1 MTEKQRAYLIL
12 HFCVLVWGFTAI
24 LGKLISLQALP
35 LVWWRVFLCSITL
48 FFMLNKADRMAPGI
62 NGALRMLGIGMVTGL
77 HWLCF
82 YGAIKLSNASV
93 ALAMMAMTSFFS
105 ALVEPFILKKRFVWK
120 ELALGILILPG
131 MWLIVDDLDWTMRQG
146 VIVGML
152 AALLAAVFTSFN
164 KREIDLYSPKPLT
177 MSFYELTGGVIIT
190 SIALAVVQPHWETI
204 VPVGWDWLWLFVLAY
219 FCTLLTYFLV
229 LKVLKHLGAFT
240 VNLTT
245 NLEPVYGIALAILIF
260 REDQHL
266 TTNFYIGVFIV
277 LCAVLCHPF
286 LKGADRV
293 VQPVE
298 KI

>member
-12 HFCVLVWGFTAI
+12 HFCVIVWGFTAI

-48 FFMLNKADRMAPGI
+48 FFVVNKAERMAPGLR
-62 NGALRMLGIGMVTGL
+62 GALRMLGIGMVIGV

-105 ALVEPFILKKRFVWK
+105 ALVEPLILKKRFVWR
-120 ELALGILILPG
+120 ELVLGILILPG
-131 MWLIVDDLDWTMRQG
+131 MWLIIDDLDWTMRQG
-146 VIVGML
+146 VMVGTL
-152 AALLAAVFTSFN
+152 SALLAAIFTSLN

-190 SIALAVVQPHWETI
+190 SIALVVVQPDWKTI
-204 VPVGWDWLWLFVLAY
+204 VPVGIDWLWLFILAY
-219 FCTLLTYFLV
+219 FCTLLTHFLV
-229 LKVLKHLGAFT
+229 LKAMRHLGAFT

-266 TTNFYIGVFIV
+266 HTSFYIGVLIV
-277 LCAVLCHPF
+277 LCAVLSHPF
-286 LKGADRV
+286 LKGVDKAVQV
-293 VQPVE
+293 VD
-298 KI
+298 

>member
-12 HFCVLVWGFTAI
+12 HFCVMVWGFTAI

-35 LVWWRVFLCSITL
+35 LVWWRVFLCSVTL
-48 FFMLNKADRMAPGI
+48 FFVVNKAERMAPGLR
-62 NGALRMLGIGMVTGL
+62 GAMRMLGIGMVIGV

-105 ALVEPFILKKRFVWK
+105 ALVEPLILKKRFVWR
-120 ELALGILILPG
+120 ELVLGILILPG
-131 MWLIVDDLDWTMRQG
+131 MWLIIDDLDWTMRQG
-146 VIVGML
+146 VMVGTL
-152 AALLAAVFTSFN
+152 SALLAAIFTSLN

-190 SIALAVVQPHWETI
+190 SIALAVVQPDWETI
-204 VPVGWDWLWLFVLAY
+204 IPVGIDWLWLFILAY
-219 FCTLLTYFLV
+219 FCTLLTHFLV
-229 LKVLKHLGAFT
+229 LKAMRHLGAFT

-266 TTNFYIGVFIV
+266 HPSFYIGVLIV

-286 LKGADRV
+286 LKGVDKAVQV
-293 VQPVE
+293 VD
-298 KI
+298 